1 MALVEAQNIWKAF
14 EGHSVLRNVSLSVEK
29 GSAVAILGKSG
40 AGKSVLLKI
49 IIGLIKP
56 DAGSALIDG
65 RDVVS
70 MGSKE
75 LIALRKTM
83 GYLFQG
89 AALYDSMSV
98 RENLAFPLER
108 HMPLSKEELE
118 ERIVTQLRLVG
129 LEDSIDKMPSDL
141 SGGMKKRVGLARALI
156 TNPRIMLYDEPT
168 TGLDPIT
175 SREISALMRS
185 LQERYQLTSIAV
197 THDLQCA
204 RIIADK
210 AAILHEGA
218 LEHQGTLKMLEQSQD
233 ETVRSF
239 FVSVEEMP

>member
-1 MALVEAQNIWKAF
+1 MALVEVQNIWKAF
-14 EGHSVLRNVSLSVEK
+14 EGHSVLRNVSLAVNK
-29 GSAVAILGKSG
+29 GSAVAVLGKSG

-56 DAGSALIDG
+56 DAGSAMIDG
-65 RDVVS
+65 KDVVALRR
-70 MGSKE
+70 KE
-75 LIALRKTM
+75 ISALRKTM

-108 HMPLSKEELE
+108 QVALNREELE
-118 ERIVTQLRLVG
+118 DRIITQLRLVG
-129 LEDSIDKMPSDL
+129 LESSINKMPSEL

-175 SREISALMRS
+175 SREISYLMRS

-197 THDLQCA
+197 THDMQCA
-204 RIIADK
+204 KIIADNI
-210 AAILHEGA
+210 AILHDGC
-218 LEHQGTLKMLEQSQD
+218 LEQQGTLATLEQSQD

-239 FVSVEEMP
+239 FVSV

>member
-14 EGHSVLRNVSLSVEK
+14 DGNSVLRNVSLTIDK

-49 IIGLIKP
+49 IIGLIRP

-65 RDVVS
+65 RDVVT
-70 MGSKE
+70 MRYKE
-75 LIALRKTM
+75 MIALRKTM

-108 HMPLSKEELE
+108 QVSLSREELE
-118 ERIVTQLRLVG
+118 ERIRTQLKLVG
-129 LEDSIDKMPSDL
+129 LETAIDKMPSEL

-175 SREISALMRS
+175 SREISYLMKS

-204 RIIADK
+204 KIIADTV
-210 AAILHEGA
+210 AILHEGT
-218 LEHQGTLKMLEQSQD
+218 LEHQGTLDSLEKSQD
-233 ETVRSF
+233 ESVRSF
-239 FVSVEEMP
+239 FVTV

>member
-1 MALVEAQNIWKAF
+1 
-14 EGHSVLRNVSLSVEK
+14 
-29 GSAVAILGKSG
+29 
-40 AGKSVLLKI
+40 
-49 IIGLIKP
+49 
-56 DAGSALIDG
+56 
-65 RDVVS
+65 
-70 MGSKE
+70 
-75 LIALRKTM
+75 M

-108 HMPLSKEELE
+108 KAPLDRDELN
-118 ERIVTQLRLVG
+118 ERIVEQLRLVG
-129 LEDSIDKMPSDL
+129 LERAIDKMPSEL

-156 TNPRIMLYDEPT
+156 TNPRLMLYDEPT

-175 SREISALMRS
+175 SREISLLMKS

-197 THDLQCA
+197 THDMPCA

-210 AAILHEGA
+210 VGILHEGT
-218 LEHQGTLKMLEQSQD
+218 LQYQGTIRSLEESKD

-239 FVSVEEMP
+239 FF